1 MGLTQFNGSSVAY
14 SDSAGTVLFTGLGIT
29 SFDFQ
34 GGDRAEIDVT
44 TSQSASRISRAGF
57 RSPRRL
63 SLGVLFEKPSIV
75 ELDAEM
81 ASCSPG
87 DLTVSASVDCA
98 AASQVLSLGA
108 YLMSYSITA
117 QMDGVWEL
125 ALEFLVDETPEEDS
139 GE

>member
-1 MGLTQFNGSSVAY
+1 MGLTQFNGSSVSFA
-14 SDSAGTVLFTGLGIT
+14 DNAGTTLFSGLGIT

-57 RSPRRL
+57 RSPRRI
-63 SLGVLFEKPSIV
+63 SLGVLFEDPTLT

-81 ASCSPG
+81 QACAPG
-87 DLTVSASVDCA
+87 TLAVSASVDCA
-98 AASQVLSLGA
+98 AASQVFSLNA

-117 QMDGVWEL
+117 QMDGVWEVSL
-125 ALEFLVDETPEEDS
+125 DFLVDETPAED
-139 GE
+139 GA